1 MPDISSFLVTA
12 KNQEDLDSGKQSKK
26 RTKNGKRVKV
36 DEDYE
41 EVMPTMGS
49 SSRRRRGAAAADT
62 GSGNCS
68 DKGLT
73 VAAKEER
80 AYHDSEGVYILP
92 EHKQV
97 KISYPNK
104 KYQVST
110 LTTFKLVALIYVFV
124 L

>member
-1 MPDISSFLVTA
+1 
-12 KNQEDLDSGKQSKK
+12 
-26 RTKNGKRVKV
+26 
-36 DEDYE
+36 
-41 EVMPTMGS
+41 MPTMGS

-110 LTTFKLVALIYVFV
+110 LKTFKLVALTYVFI
-124 L
+124 